1 MTTAKMREVRCC
13 CDARLLGYLP
23 KIGVEERTVKF
34 PMMASVSSIKGLQ
47 MEYLEFEIAYISE
60 IIDGKIYSS
69 YAYKSRDY
77 PIEKLRQ
84 IPGWVDT

>member
-1 MTTAKMREVRCC
+1 
-13 CDARLLGYLP
+13 
-23 KIGVEERTVKF
+23 
-34 PMMASVSSIKGLQ
+34 MMASVSSIKGLQ